1 MKEIAALVIAL
12 LGLLKPAKGSSQRKN
27 LRIVK
32 RTYRSIRRE
41 YKKDGF
47 TKAERQ
53 ELKVLKL
60 EILQRTIDLGKKR
73 KK

>member
-1 MKEIAALVIAL
+1 MKEIALLVTAL
-12 LGLLKPAKGSSQRKN
+12 LNLLKLAKGSSQRKN

-41 YKKDGF
+41 YKKNGF
-47 TKAERQ
+47 TKDERR

-60 EILQRTIDLGKKR
+60 NILQRTIDLGKNK
-73 KK
+73 